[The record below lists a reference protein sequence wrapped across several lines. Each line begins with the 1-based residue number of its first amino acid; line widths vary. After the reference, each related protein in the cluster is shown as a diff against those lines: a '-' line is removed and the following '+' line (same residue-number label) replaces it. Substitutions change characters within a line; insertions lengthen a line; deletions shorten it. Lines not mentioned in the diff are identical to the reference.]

1 MGVKPEVGAK
11 PASPKA
17 FHTTAQTPKPK
28 VSPKVVPK
36 KHALATTTTTTTTG
50 PELDAVLA
58 RLLPLEAQ
66 YVQDALE
73 DNAGVS
79 QFLSDLVDG
88 ACCAGSTTHHTF
100 HSNTI
105 QQRMH
110 NSHQLESVCGYEC
123 VMVACRDVRNSLCVT
138 LCCLPLVLP

>member
-11 PASPKA
+11 PGSPKA
-17 FHTTAQTPKPK
+17 VHTTQTPKPK

-73 DNAGVS
+73 DWLEDNAGVS

-88 ACCAGSTTHHTF
+88 CVLCWQHDAPHVP
-100 HSNTI
+100 
-105 QQRMH
+105 QQH
-110 NSHQLESVCGYEC
+110 NSTENAQLPSI
-123 VMVACRDVRNSLCVT
+123 RISLWV
-138 LCCLPLVLP
+138 